1 MADSSYWHSRTGRR
15 VSRRWALGTTALG
28 AGAAFLAACGGS
40 DDKPAGDQGG
50 VPASGSSVAGAP
62 AAPAAQATTSG
73 EAPVRG
79 GTMRKGTYLNVL
91 GIDPHIEVSIGF
103 IMMTSVYTYLGAMN
117 PVEQKFYPIVAES
130 VEQVSPSEFVFK
142 LRKGVKFHDVQP
154 VNGRE
159 LTAEDVKYSKERFR
173 DLPQAQNNDYYK
185 KVVDKMDV
193 VDPYTFRVTTKQPWA
208 ESLIELGG
216 VQQAIVPRE
225 AVEKFKD
232 LSQNAI
238 GAGPYI
244 LEEYVKGERTLLK
257 RNPNYF
263 EQGKPYPDA
272 IKWQTILDQATL
284 REAYRTDQ
292 IDIGQGAYE
301 GTLLNKLDYE
311 DLLKNKNLVNTKML
325 SLSYGSLGVNASV
338 KPFDDKRVRQAL
350 WVGVDRQQFVDKHG
364 LGEGVPQGVLA
375 MSLNYWALSPDELK
389 PYIGPD
395 VKKAKDLLAA
405 AGYANGFE
413 MEIETSGGVQQYIDH
428 AEILVA
434 ELKKLNI
441 TAKLKLSDLS
451 SFLSDKLFKG
461 NFTTCVFTHNPYET
475 PKVPL
480 GFYHKDG
487 LGNGS
492 WFHYSN
498 PEVTAIIDAQN
509 AETDVTKRQK
519 LVKDA
524 QKLILEDGGPLINF
538 YTRPLFQSHHKRVGG
553 INPAER
559 VFHYFRYSEYLKPN

>member
-1 MADSSYWHSRTGRR
+1 
-15 VSRRWALGTTALG
+15 LGATALG
-28 AGAAFLAACGGS
+28 AGAAWLAACGS
-40 DDKPAGDQGG
+40 DSDE
-50 VPASGSSVAGAP
+50 GSSSGAAQQATAAAGG
-62 AAPAAQATTSG
+62 QATTAAA
-73 EAPVRG
+73 ETPVRG

-103 IMMTSVYTYLGAMN
+103 IMMASVYTYLGAVN
-117 PVEQKFYPIVAES
+117 PVDEKFHPIVVES
-130 VEQVSPSEFVFK
+130 FEQPSPTEFIFR
-142 LRKGVKFHDVQP
+142 LRKGVKFHDVAP

-159 LTAEDVKYSKERFR
+159 LIAEDVKYSKERFR

-185 KVVDKMDV
+185 KTVDQMDA
-193 VDPYTFRVTTKQPWA
+193 VDPYTFRLTTKQPWA
-208 ESLIELGG
+208 ESLREVGG

-225 AVEKFKD
+225 AVERYKD

-244 LEEYVKGERTLLK
+244 LEEYVKGERTSLK

-263 EQGKPYPDA
+263 ETGKPYPDA

-284 REAYRTDQ
+284 REAYKNDQ

-301 GTLLNKLDYE
+301 GTLLNKLDFD
-311 DLLKNKNLVNTKML
+311 DLQKNKNLVNTKML
-325 SLSYGSLGVNASV
+325 SLSYGSLGLNATV

-375 MSLNYWALSPDELK
+375 MSLDFWALSPEDLK

-395 VKKAKDLLAA
+395 VKKAKDLLSA

-413 MEIETSGGVQQYIDH
+413 MEIDTSGGVQQYIDH
-428 AEILVA
+428 AEILIA

-441 TAKLKLSDLS
+441 TAKLKLTDLS

-461 NFTTCVFTHNPYET
+461 NFNAVVFTHNPYES

-480 GFYHKDG
+480 GFYHK
-487 LGNGS
+487 NGIGTES
-492 WFHYSN
+492 WFHYNN
-498 PEVTAIIDAQN
+498 PEVSAAIDAQN
-509 AETDVTKRQK
+509 AETDVNKRQQ
-519 LVKDA
+519 LVKNA

-538 YTRPLFQSHHKRVGG
+538 YTRPLFQSWHKRVGG
-553 INPAER
+553 IDPNER
-559 VFHYFRYSEYLKPN
+559 VFHYFRYREFLKPS